1 MFFLHRR
8 TLVYRW
14 FLDFQIVVDLL
25 KIIIFNWHSSGI
37 DVTTKKE
44 TTEKKRCHSQR
55 KQNEFSITIVQN
67 TFLLHR
73 FPPNAY
79 PPRNIC
85 VRKTRRRFIIQPCP
99 IFCMTKHCLCTALH
113 IAMHHYNYYTLFF
126 YVKLHKKN
134 MRPIIDFWCFFYC
147 HSLSFFYIYT
157 NHMGIQ
163 VKFILNSIELSLY
176 RIVLRWKKWVIIIL
190 IFMIVHAKTINVVI

>member
-1 MFFLHRR
+1 MTFIGHWRNNLEGNHR
-8 TLVYRW
+8 
-14 FLDFQIVVDLL
+14 
-25 KIIIFNWHSSGI
+25 
-37 DVTTKKE
+37 
-44 TTEKKRCHSQR
+44 KKRCHSQR

-79 PPRNIC
+79 PARNIC

-126 YVKLHKKN
+126 MSSYIKKHETHN
-134 MRPIIDFWCFFYC
+134 WFLMFFL
-147 HSLSFFYIYT
+147 LSFTFFLLHIYKSHGYTSKIHSQLDWVVFVSHCFALKKMSNNNINFYDCSCKD
-157 NHMGIQ
+157 N
-163 VKFILNSIELSLY
+163 
-176 RIVLRWKKWVIIIL
+176 
-190 IFMIVHAKTINVVI
+190 